1 MTETAKDKTVTTYT
15 LDFAYDAQGTPY
27 SLTVTMQGISLTYYY
42 ITNLQ
47 GDVMY
52 LVDKTGKQVVSYDYA
67 PYGKIIGTNDYST
80 QTFAQI
86 PTEPENTT
94 KTIADLNPLRYR
106 GYYYDTDDLGFYYL
120 QSRYYDANICRFIS
134 ADSYAIT
141 GLGLVGYNM
150 FAYCNNEPIN
160 MFDGNGNVPQ
170 AVFDKLIHDEVLARI
185 CEQNDDLR
193 YKETCIYYNGKDY
206 RNGWGFC
213 DLYNNSTGEVWELK
227 KNSTSRSCTTAAASK
242 QLAKYIAGRLKR
254 NLGLHLILS
263 YITNIQGGTFTKKT
277 ADYTYYVRYWNEGG
291 GILRYDY
298 QKFDNSYD
306 YNFNIM
312 PATIAAIA
320 VACVYVAVAIF
331 FPEALPPLLY
341 GGGGGG
347 MMVNML
353 Y

>member
-1 MTETAKDKTVTTYT
+1 
-15 LDFAYDAQGTPY
+15 
-27 SLTVTMQGISLTYYY
+27 MQGVVI
-42 ITNLQ
+42 
-47 GDVMY
+47 Y
-52 LVDKTGKQVVSYDYA
+52 LIDASKNVVVSYDYD
-67 PYGKIIGTNDYST
+67 PYGKTTNVVDSTANASSVAGENGTDDVQPYAN
-80 QTFAQI
+80 I
-86 PTEPENTT
+86 PTEPEDTT
-94 KTIADLNPLRYR
+94 KTLAELNPLRYR
-106 GYYYDTDDLGFYYL
+106 GYYYDNDDVGFYYL
-120 QSRYYDANICRFIS
+120 QSRYYDATTCRFIS

-150 FAYCNNEPIN
+150 FAYCNNEP
-160 MFDGNGNVPQ
+160 
-170 AVFDKLIHDEVLARI
+170 R
-185 CEQNDDLR
+185 
-193 YKETCIYYNGKDY
+193 
-206 RNGWGFC
+206 
-213 DLYNNSTGEVWELK
+213 
-227 KNSTSRSCTTAAASK
+227 
-242 QLAKYIAGRLKR
+242 YIAGRLKR
-254 NLGLHLILS
+254 NLGLHLKLS

>member
-1 MTETAKDKTVTTYT
+1 MIYL
-15 LDFAYDAQGTPY
+15 LDAAGNK
-27 SLTVTMQGISLTYYY
+27 VAE
-42 ITNLQ
+42 
-47 GDVMY
+47 
-52 LVDKTGKQVVSYDYA
+52 YDYD
-67 PYGKIIGTNDYST
+67 PYGKITRVVDSTANASSVAGENGTDDVQPYAN
-80 QTFAQI
+80 I
-86 PTEPENTT
+86 PTEPEDTT
-94 KTIADLNPLRYR
+94 KTLAELNPLRYR
-106 GYYYDTDDLGFYYL
+106 GYYYDNDDVGFYYL
-120 QSRYYDANICRFIS
+120 QSRYYDATTCRFIS

-150 FAYCNNEPIN
+150 FAYCNNEP
-160 MFDGNGNVPQ
+160 
-170 AVFDKLIHDEVLARI
+170 R
-185 CEQNDDLR
+185 
-193 YKETCIYYNGKDY
+193 
-206 RNGWGFC
+206 
-213 DLYNNSTGEVWELK
+213 
-227 KNSTSRSCTTAAASK
+227 
-242 QLAKYIAGRLKR
+242 YIAGRLKR
-254 NLGLHLILS
+254 NLGLHLKLS